1 VGILNEGCLVA
12 QGTLPELCRQLELP
26 STLQLTVADADRARQ
41 VGITLGLF
49 AEATV
54 VDRTHLSVSPK
65 TTDGQ
70 TETLVSGLVH
80 AGIAIREVVARAPSL
95 TDVFFALVQCE
106 RSVP

>member
-1 VGILNEGCLVA
+1 VSDIPR
-12 QGTLPELCRQLELP
+12 TRRRPSSPLPELCRQLELP

-54 VDRTHLSVSPK
+54 VNRTHLSVSPK
-65 TTDGQ
+65 TMDVR
-70 TETLVSGLVH
+70 TETLVSRLVH
-80 AGIAIREVVARAPSL
+80 AGIPIREVVASAPNL

-106 RSVP
+106 RSIP